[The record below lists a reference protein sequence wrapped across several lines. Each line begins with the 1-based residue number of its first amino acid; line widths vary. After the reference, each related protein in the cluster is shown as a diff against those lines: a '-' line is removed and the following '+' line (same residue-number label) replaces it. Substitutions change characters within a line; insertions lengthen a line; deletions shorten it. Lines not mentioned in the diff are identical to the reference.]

1 MTSGARPS
9 GDLIPWTVSEQ
20 FQDNNFALLNGVR
33 IVRIATHPNAQKKGY
48 GTRALELLHKY
59 YDGLMIDLDN
69 IKTDESEEI
78 YGKEEIVNEETKD
91 GLLSESIKQRKGL
104 PPILQ
109 KLSERKPLSI
119 QYMGTSFGITP
130 ELYNFWTKNQYVP
143 LYIRQTSNDLT
154 GEHTCILVKPLK
166 KDEITI
172 GVDMP
177 IEESK
182 EENNDGWAQPYTS
195 DFRKRFMSLLGF
207 EFSQMSC
214 TLALNILHPSL
225 KPHAQADEMLVD
237 YEKLEID
244 VLKREISTFDLKRLE
259 SYSKNLIDFHLVIDL
274 IPRLSKLYF
283 SHYLDNVLRMS
294 YVQASIF
301 LGIGLQHKSIE
312 KISSDLGGLKPNQIL
327 PQLNKCVK
335 KFTSVFRKI
344 YEDEAQGTIPEL
356 GPNKALEILENATG
370 VKGSMANELDMEG
383 KKFMQEMQKDKEKFF
398 KSKAVS
404 ITFLW
409 FNKFFRVK

>member
-398 KSKAVS
+398 
-404 ITFLW
+404 
-409 FNKFFRVK
+409 

>member
-335 KFTSVFRKI
+335 KFTCVFRKI